1 MNYQR
6 LFCLTI
12 FHDYYQDQTCPDFT
26 IEPTQACRKLL
37 QGHRLLVKP
46 MVNGLWVMVPLD
58 DFQQPVIPLAES
70 LVFTFLLKLKSQAFV
85 SFTQLATDYDAVQS
99 LYAFS
104 NQNLETPGVSEL
116 SPILVQRFVL
126 SQPAANQSA
135 LEQRWAHVSDLKIA
149 GRDKVFGL
157 VEIHRNGSLV
167 TAPLQTSEFKI
178 RFAVKQQI
186 WKYYLIAANAAQS
199 ATFSIQDK
207 DANIAFM
214 KADIDPSDRVLA
226 LIQHRFPSS
235 QPVLFQS
242 EAPVPCQEM
251 GRQNIQLLKNGQ
263 TQPWIPHLPNPPN
276 QHGSQVVNV
285 LEDV

>member
-1 MNYQR
+1 MHYQR
-6 LFCLTI
+6 LFSLNI
-12 FHDYYQDQTCPDFT
+12 FHDYYRDQICPDFT
-26 IEPTQACRKLL
+26 VEPTRACRKLL

-46 MVNGLWVMVPLD
+46 VVNGLWVMVPVD
-58 DFQQPVIPLAES
+58 DAQRPVIPLAES
-70 LVFTFLLKLKSQAFV
+70 LTFTFLLKLNNPTFV
-85 SFTQLATDYDAVQS
+85 SFTELATEYDAVQS

-104 NQNLETPGVSEL
+104 NQDLQTPGVATL
-116 SPILVQRFVL
+116 MPILVQRSAL
-126 SQPAANQSA
+126 SQPDTDQSA
-135 LEQRWAHVSDLKIA
+135 LEQRLARVSDLKTA
-149 GRDKVFGL
+149 GREKIFGL
-157 VEIHRNGSLV
+157 VEIHRNDSLI
-167 TAPLQTSEFKI
+167 TAPLQTSEFQM
-178 RFAVKQQI
+178 RFAAKQQV
-186 WKYYLIAANAAQS
+186 WKYYLITANSAQS

-207 DANIAFM
+207 DANLSFA
-214 KADIDPSDRVLA
+214 KAEINPSDRVLA
-226 LIQHRFPSS
+226 VIQHRFPTS